1 MLDREKLDLDSV
13 NPLLLGDRLMDSEKV
28 LNTVEQ
34 LLQKQLTQIEQ
45 RVLILSWEGQSYK
58 DIEENTGYV
67 IGYLRDIG
75 SNMWKELSEVM
86 QRRVT
91 KKNLPLILEQFEQ
104 NDSFV
109 QPRKPQTGRN
119 KPADK
124 IATVQNDL
132 SFPSAPVPFN
142 SRLYIKR
149 PPCEKLA
156 RAEIARQGCLL
167 RIKAPQKMG
176 KSSLLNQ
183 VIAQADSL
191 GYQIAYLDF
200 KDAVAKVFNSI
211 DLTLRWFSAAICQQL
226 NLPPNLDYYW
236 DEDMGSKMSCK
247 LFMESYILQHIDR
260 PLVLTINELNRV
272 FEHPQTAVDFLPL
285 IRSFHEQSKRS
296 TLWQKLRI
304 VLVYSTD
311 IYVPLKIDRSPFN
324 VGLSLKLPQFDR
336 QQVSDLAQR
345 YNLNWQGKEVERLMS
360 LVRGHPYLINI
371 ALYYLS
377 QEIISL
383 ERLLLDAAKPTGIYS
398 QHLQSYLILL
408 QKDPR
413 LMSAMERV
421 VNSSEAIELDV
432 LIAYKLESMG
442 LVLLEGFSARPSCEL
457 YRLYFS
463 EVLKLEAR

>member
-1 MLDREKLDLDSV
+1 
-13 NPLLLGDRLMDSEKV
+13 MDSEKV
-28 LNTVEQ
+28 LKTVEQ

-75 SNMWKELSEVM
+75 SGMWKELS
-86 QRRVT
+86 QILQKRVT
-91 KKNLPLILEQFEQ
+91 KKNLSLVLEQFQENQNLVLPANPMIDSVEQ
-104 NDSFV
+104 SDGS
-109 QPRKPQTGRN
+109 
-119 KPADK
+119 
-124 IATVQNDL
+124 TVSQNDL
-132 SFPSAPVPFN
+132 SFPSAPVPSN

-156 RAEIARQGCLL
+156 RSEIARQGCLL

-200 KDAVAKVFNSI
+200 RDAEEASFHSI
-211 DLTLRWFSAAICQQL
+211 DLLLHWFCAAICQQL

-236 DEDMGSKMSCK
+236 DDDYGSKMSCK
-247 LFMESYILQHIDR
+247 IFFESYVLKHTDR
-260 PLVLTINELNRV
+260 PLVLTINEVNRI

-285 IRSFHEQSKRS
+285 LRSFHEQSRRS
-296 TLWQKLRI
+296 ATWQKLRL

-311 IYVPLKIDRSPFN
+311 IYVPLKINQSPFN
-324 VGLSLKLPQFDR
+324 VGLSIKLPQFNREQVLNLARRYELPWQSDR
-336 QQVSDLAQR
+336 
-345 YNLNWQGKEVERLMS
+345 EVEQLMS
-360 LVRGHPYLINI
+360 LVGGHPYLINI

-377 QEIISL
+377 HEAIDL
-383 ERLLLDAAKPTGIYS
+383 EQLLREGHTPSGIYS
-398 QHLQSYLILL
+398 QHLQGYLILL
-408 QKDPR
+408 QQDSQ
-413 LMSAMERV
+413 LISAMYQV
-421 VNSSEAIELDV
+421 VNSETAVKLNP

-442 LVLLEGFSARPSCEL
+442 LVILNSFIAKPSCQL
-457 YRLYFS
+457 YRLYFH
-463 EVLKLEAR
+463 EVLLSESERNSTKIA

>member
-1 MLDREKLDLDSV
+1 
-13 NPLLLGDRLMDSEKV
+13 MDSEKI
-28 LNTVEQ
+28 LKTVEQ

-75 SNMWKELSEVM
+75 SGIWKQLSDVL
-86 QRRVT
+86 QQRVT
-91 KKNLPLILEQFEQ
+91 KKNLPLVLEQFQQNRGLILSANSEIDSVEQ
-104 NDSFV
+104 DDTENTIVFN
-109 QPRKPQTGRN
+109 N
-119 KPADK
+119 KA
-124 IATVQNDL
+124 L
-132 SFPSAPVPFN
+132 SFPSAPIPSN

-156 RAEIARQGCLL
+156 RAEIAKQGCLL

-200 KDAVAKVFNSI
+200 RDAESAVFNSI
-211 DLTLRWFSAAICQQL
+211 DRFLHWFCAAVCQQL

-236 DEDMGSKMSCK
+236 DDDMGSKMSCK
-247 LFMESYILQHIDR
+247 IFFESYILEHTNF
-260 PLVLTINELNRV
+260 PLVLTINEVNRI

-285 IRSFHEQSKRS
+285 LRSFHEQSRRS
-296 TLWQKLRI
+296 ASWQKLRL

-311 IYVPLKIDRSPFN
+311 IYVPLKINQSPFN
-324 VGLSLKLPQFDR
+324 VGLSLKLPLFNKA
-336 QQVSDLAQR
+336 QVSNLAER
-345 YNLNWQGKEVERLMS
+345 YDLNWQGEGEVEVEQLMS
-360 LVRGHPYLINI
+360 LIGGHPYLVNI

-383 ERLLLDAAKPTGIYS
+383 EKLSLEAPTPTGIYS
-398 QHLQSYLILL
+398 QHLQGYLVVL
-408 QKDPR
+408 QKDAQ
-413 LMSAMERV
+413 LKSAMYRV
-421 VNSSEAIELDV
+421 VNSGEPLELDTFA
-432 LIAYKLESMG
+432 AYKLESMG
-442 LVLLEGFSARPSCEL
+442 LVLLNGFLAEPSCEL

-463 EVLKLEAR
+463 KVLKPLEN

>member
-1 MLDREKLDLDSV
+1 
-13 NPLLLGDRLMDSEKV
+13 MDSEKV
-28 LNTVEQ
+28 LKTVEQ

-45 RVLILSWEGQSYK
+45 RVLISSWEGQSYK

-75 SNMWKELSEVM
+75 SNMWKDLSEVM

-91 KKNLPLILEQFEQ
+91 KKNLPLILEQFQ
-104 NDSFV
+104 QHDSFV
-109 QPRKPQTGRN
+109 QPRDSQTDNEKPSDDTFTT
-119 KPADK
+119 
-124 IATVQNDL
+124 IQNDL

-191 GYQIAYLDF
+191 GLRIAYLDF
-200 KDAVAKVFNSI
+200 RDAVAKVFDSI
-211 DLTLRWFSAAICQQL
+211 DLTLRWFCATVCQQL

-247 LFMESYILQHIDR
+247 LFMESYVLQHIDR

-336 QQVSDLAQR
+336 QQVLDLAQR
-345 YNLNWQGKEVERLMS
+345 YNLDWQGREVERLMS
-360 LVRGHPYLINI
+360 LVGGHPYLINI

-377 QEIISL
+377 QEIVSL

-408 QKDPR
+408 QKDSQ
-413 LMSAMERV
+413 LMSAMAEV
-421 VNSSEAIELDV
+421 INSSEAIELNV
-432 LIAYKLESMG
+432 LMAYKLESMG
-442 LVLLEGFSARPSCEL
+442 LVVLESFSARPSCEL

-463 EVLKLEAR
+463 EVLKLGAK

>member
-1 MLDREKLDLDSV
+1 MNLELREREKLNSINSCLV
-13 NPLLLGDRLMDSEKV
+13 GDRLMDSEKV

-45 RVLILSWEGQSYK
+45 VVLISSWEGQSYK

-75 SNMWKELSEVM
+75 SGIWKELSEVM

-91 KKNLPLILEQFEQ
+91 KKNLPLILEQFQ
-104 NDSFV
+104 QQDRFV
-109 QPRKPQTGRN
+109 QPRDVQTDSDSSSDN
-119 KPADK
+119 TFVTIQD
-124 IATVQNDL
+124 DL

-149 PPCEKLA
+149 PPVEKLA

-183 VIAQADSL
+183 VMAQADSL
-191 GYQIAYLDF
+191 GLRIAYLDF
-200 KDAVAKVFNSI
+200 RDAVAKVFDSI
-211 DLTLRWFSAAICQQL
+211 DLTLRWFCAAISQQL

-272 FEHPQTAVDFLPL
+272 FEHPQTAVDFLSL
-285 IRSFHEQSKRS
+285 LRSFHEQSKRS

-324 VGLSLKLPQFDR
+324 VGLCLKLPQFDR
-336 QQVSDLAQR
+336 QQVADLAQR
-345 YNLNWQGKEVERLMS
+345 YNLNWQGKEIERLMS
-360 LVRGHPYLINI
+360 LVGGHPYLISI

-377 QEIISL
+377 QEIVSL
-383 ERLLLDAAKPTGIYS
+383 ERLLPG
-398 QHLQSYLILL
+398 
-408 QKDPR
+408 
-413 LMSAMERV
+413 
-421 VNSSEAIELDV
+421 
-432 LIAYKLESMG
+432 
-442 LVLLEGFSARPSCEL
+442 
-457 YRLYFS
+457 
-463 EVLKLEAR
+463 

>member
-1 MLDREKLDLDSV
+1 
-13 NPLLLGDRLMDSEKV
+13 MDSEKA
-28 LNTVEQ
+28 LKTVEQ

-75 SNMWKELSEVM
+75 SNMWKELSSVM

-91 KKNLPLILEQFEQ
+91 KKNLPMILEQFQQHDRFLMPAKEL
-104 NDSFV
+104 
-109 QPRKPQTGRN
+109 QTDNERS
-119 KPADK
+119 PEDTS
-124 IATVQNDL
+124 ATIQNDL

-149 PPCEKLA
+149 PPVEKLA
-156 RAEIARQGCLL
+156 RGEIANQGCLL

-183 VIAQADSL
+183 VIARADSL

-200 KDAVAKVFNSI
+200 RDAEEKVFDSI
-211 DLTLRWFSAAICQQL
+211 DLLLRWFGAAVCQQL

-247 LFMESYILQHIDR
+247 IFFESYILQHVDR

-296 TLWQKLRI
+296 ALWQKLRI

-324 VGLSLKLPQFDR
+324 VGLSLKLSQFDP

-345 YNLNWQGKEVERLMS
+345 YELNWQSDEVERLMS
-360 LVRGHPYLINI
+360 LVGGHPYLINI

-377 QEIISL
+377 REIVSL

-398 QHLQSYLILL
+398 QHLQNYLILL

-413 LMSAMERV
+413 LTSAMKRL
-421 VNSSEAIELDV
+421 VNSSEAIELDI

-442 LVLLEGFSARPSCEL
+442 LIQLEGFAARPSYEL
-457 YRLYFS
+457 YRLYFG
-463 EVLKLEAR
+463 EVLKLKED